1 MQKAGQTGP
10 VISTV
15 LPLAVPTLL
24 LTEAQT
30 AGMHVLKRGEGSSC
44 VRLAG
49 RAPSSTAPSRS
60 NPPPC

>member
-30 AGMHVLKRGEGSSC
+30 AGMHVLKRGEA
-44 VRLAG
+44 RLAG